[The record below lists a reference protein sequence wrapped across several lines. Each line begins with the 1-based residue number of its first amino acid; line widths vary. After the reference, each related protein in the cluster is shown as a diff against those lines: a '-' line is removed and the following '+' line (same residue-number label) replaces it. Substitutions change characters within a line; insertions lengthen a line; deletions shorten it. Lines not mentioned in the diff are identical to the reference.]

1 MITIDHP
8 SIQTEGDTVTI
19 SYPILQDGQAPRTLS
34 FTVDSRFRD
43 FLDPRRADGALVAL
57 LPWISQQGGQVRVLP
72 AISPRLY
79 HFGIRLLAH
88 ILTGVGSFLK
98 PIRLAEEVR
107 VETLPSIPGFRIGT
121 GGSLGV
127 DSLCTIAEL
136 EKANIP
142 VTHLFHNNC
151 GSHWGSRELLDGRR
165 ELCRK
170 FAVEQHK
177 EFVWMDSTLSDFYGN
192 EGYLN
197 FFPFLDAGSILA
209 LNGLFSSYYY
219 STSCEINH
227 PSFTRRDKTE
237 YCAFHLESHILQGC
251 ETETTRFQMHGLD
264 LTRSRKTAIIA
275 DYPPAYKALNVC
287 LERVENCGR
296 YAKCRRTISQLFLL
310 EKLSL
315 FSGVFNLAPF
325 RKVPVRFLVLSMLQ
339 DPHFRKETE
348 SLIPISNALTQQE
361 KHRLCL
367 LYLRKR
373 FSQSFQW
380 SRH

>member
-1 MITIDHP
+1 MITIGHP
-8 SIQTEGDTVTI
+8 SVQTEGDAAFI
-19 SYPILQDGQAPRTLS
+19 SYPILQNGQETRTLS

-43 FLDPRRADGALVAL
+43 FLNPGRADGALVAL
-57 LPWISQQGGQVRVLP
+57 LPWISLQGGQVRVLP
-72 AISPRLY
+72 AVSPHLY
-79 HFGIRLLAH
+79 HFGIRLLSH
-88 ILTGVGSFLK
+88 ILTGIGPFLK
-98 PIRLAEEVR
+98 PIELVGEVHT
-107 VETLPSIPGFRIGT
+107 EMLPSLPGNRIGT

-136 EKANIP
+136 EKAGTP

-151 GSHWGSRELLDGRR
+151 GSHWGSRKLLHGRR

-170 FAVEQHK
+170 FAAGHGK
-177 EFVWMDSTLSDFYGN
+177 EFVWMDSTLSGFYGN
-192 EGYLN
+192 DGYLH

-251 ETETTRFQMHGLD
+251 ETEATRFRMHGLD
-264 LTRSRKTAIIA
+264 LTRSQKTSIIA
-275 DYPPAYKALNVC
+275 DYLPARKALNVC
-287 LERVENCGR
+287 LEHVENCGR
-296 YAKCRRTISQLFLL
+296 CAKCCRTIAQLFLL
-310 EKLSL
+310 EKLFS
-315 FSGVFNLAPF
+315 FSGIFDLTTF
-325 RKVPVRFLVLSMLQ
+325 RENPIRFLVRSMLQ

-348 SLIPISNALTQQE
+348 NLIRASGALTQQE
-361 KHRLCL
+361 KQRLRL

-373 FSQSFQW
+373 AALAFQRLW
-380 SRH
+380 H

>member
-8 SIQTEGDTVTI
+8 SVQANGNAATI
-19 SYPILQDGQAPRTLS
+19 SYPILQDGHAPRTLS
-34 FTVDSRFRD
+34 FTTDSRFRD
-43 FLDPRRADGALVAL
+43 FLNPGRADGALVAL
-57 LPWISQQGGQVRVLP
+57 LPWISQQGSQVRVLP

-79 HFGIRLLAH
+79 HFGIRLLSH
-88 ILTGVGSFLK
+88 ILTGIGPFLK
-98 PIRLAEEVR
+98 PVELAGEVH
-107 VETLPSIPGFRIGT
+107 VEVPSPLPGCRIGT

-136 EKANIP
+136 EKAATP

-151 GSHWGSRELLDGRR
+151 GSHWGNQKLLDGRR

-170 FAVEQHK
+170 FAAEQHK
-177 EFVWMDSTLSDFYGN
+177 EFVWMDSNLSDFYGN

-209 LNGLFSSYYY
+209 LNGLFSYYYY

-227 PSFTRRDKTE
+227 PSFTRQDKTE
-237 YCAFHLESHILQGC
+237 YCSFYLESHILQGC

-264 LTRSRKTAIIA
+264 LTRSQKTAIIA
-275 DYPPAYKALNVC
+275 NYPPAYEALNVC

-296 YAKCRRTISQLFLL
+296 CAKCRRTISQLFLL

-325 RKVPVRFLVLSMLQ
+325 RENPVRFLALSMLQ

-348 SLIPISNALTQQE
+348 SLIPGSTALTQQE
-361 KHRLCL
+361 KRRLRL
-367 LYLRKR
+367 LYFRKR
-373 FSQSFQW
+373 ASQPFRRP
-380 SRH
+380 RH

>member
-1 MITIDHP
+1 MITIGHP
-8 SIQTEGDTVTI
+8 AVHMEDGAATI
-19 SYPILQDGQAPRTLS
+19 SYPVLQDGQAPRTLS
-34 FTVDSRFRD
+34 FTVDARFRD
-43 FLDPRRADGALVAL
+43 FLNPNRADGALVAL
-57 LPWISQQGGQVRVLP
+57 LPWISRQGGQVRVLP

-79 HFGIRLLAH
+79 HFGIRLLSH
-88 ILTGVGSFLK
+88 ILTGIGPFLK
-98 PIRLAEEVR
+98 AVEMVGEVHAEALSPV
-107 VETLPSIPGFRIGT
+107 SGCRIGT

-136 EKANIP
+136 EQAGTP

-170 FAVEQHK
+170 FAAGQHK

-227 PSFTRRDKTE
+227 PDFTRRDKTE
-237 YCAFHLESHILQGC
+237 YCSFHLESHILQGC

-264 LTRSRKTAIIA
+264 LTRCRKTAIIA
-275 DYPPAYKALNVC
+275 DYPPAHGALNVC

-296 YAKCRRTISQLFLL
+296 CAKCRRTISQLFLL
-310 EKLSL
+310 DKLSS
-315 FSGVFNLAPF
+315 FSDIFDLAAF
-325 RKVPVRFLVLSMLQ
+325 RENPVRFLVRSMLQ
-339 DPHFRKETE
+339 DPHFSRETK
-348 SLIPISNALTQQE
+348 SLIPTSTALTQQE
-361 KHRLCL
+361 KRRFRLL
-367 LYLRKR
+367 WFRKR
-373 FSQSFQW
+373 TFPPFRR